1 MIEFSLKH
9 IQANSP
15 YDITLVENKFV
26 FCTDFGIRYVA
37 SFDEEDIVFGGC
49 KTYQFILQNVE
60 HAHAPHDPKIEATVL
75 AIIDEFFRSNRH
87 VLLYICDTSD
97 GKESGRNRLFLRWF
111 ERHAAPN
118 RFTICTANAQV
129 ADEIVYVAI
138 IVDNRN
144 PHLQS
149 ITEDFKTAAEVLTNK
164 PADTEV

>member
-1 MIEFSLKH
+1 MIDFSLQH
-9 IQANSP
+9 IMQKSP
-15 YDITLVENKFV
+15 YDITLSKDDFIFE
-26 FCTDFGIRYVA
+26 TDNGILYRV
-37 SFDEEDIVFGGC
+37 SFEEESIVLGGC

-60 HAHAPHDPKIEATVL
+60 HTHAPHDPKIEATVL
-75 AIIDEFFRSNRH
+75 AIIDEFFRSNQH

-111 ERHAAPN
+111 KSHAPHD

-129 ADEIVYVAI
+129 EDEIVYVAI

-144 PHLQS
+144 PQLQA
-149 ITEDFKTAAEVLTNK
+149 ITDDFKAAAEILTHK